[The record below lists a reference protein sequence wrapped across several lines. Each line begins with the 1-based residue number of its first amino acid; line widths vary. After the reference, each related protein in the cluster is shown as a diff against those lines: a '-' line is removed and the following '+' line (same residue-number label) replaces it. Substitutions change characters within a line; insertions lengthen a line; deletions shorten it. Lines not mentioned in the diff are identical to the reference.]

1 MGCTS
6 LSWPAV
12 ACGNDMMDIRMLGSE
27 SEKFATKVRIMVDEL
42 YFLWDMLA
50 RVWAKKCRRSH
61 LYWRFLQQTM
71 DDQSE
76 IIACAQAQIE
86 LGKLNLLSSL
96 KGVDLASGG

>member
-42 YFLWDMLA
+42 YFLLSAWYTVLVSCTGDNMMHCIIL
-50 RVWAKKCRRSH
+50 K
-61 LYWRFLQQTM
+61 
-71 DDQSE
+71 SE
-76 IIACAQAQIE
+76 
-86 LGKLNLLSSL
+86 
-96 KGVDLASGG
+96 